1 MKLGNDQ
8 PSVLLWIMKSSFY
21 GKPLDGVLVEL
32 LRSQFLQVLPSE
44 IRLYLFDDD
53 IALDDIA

>member
-8 PSVLLWIMKSSFY
+8 PSVLLRITKSSFY

-32 LRSQFLQVLPSE
+32 LRSQFLQVLPPE
-44 IRLYLFDDD
+44 IRLYVFDDD